1 MLSPKKT
8 TTEKTQAIFLDC
20 TLRDGGYYNAWDFS
34 PDLVHH
40 YIEAV
45 TEAGVDVIELGL
57 RTRKTHGFMGAH
69 AYTTDEYIKSLDLPN
84 SLKISVM
91 INASELL
98 TGPKLTDTLALLF
111 PNSADTSPVSL
122 VRIACH
128 SFEFVGALA
137 SVKWLKDRGFDV
149 GFNLMQIADRSESEI
164 VSLAETASLHPID
177 VLYVADSMGSMNP
190 QQTKQTVQW
199 LAKGWSGPI
208 GVHTHDN
215 LGLALANTLEAIS
228 AGATWVDSTVTGM
241 GRGPGNARTEE
252 LAIELSSLRRAKANL
267 VPLMTLI
274 RKTFKPMQQQY
285 GWGSNPYYYLTGKYG
300 IHPTYIQEMLGDSR
314 YDEEDVL
321 SVIEY
326 LKEKGGKK
334 FRPETLAS
342 ARNFY
347 VGKAEG
353 SWNPKHALDGRD
365 VLLLGAGPGVR
376 SHRKAVE
383 SYIKKAK
390 PVVIALN
397 TQSDIQAEL
406 IDFRIACHPVRLLA
420 DCKAYAQ
427 LPQPLI
433 VPESMLPSD
442 VRNALSAKKTLDFGV
457 NIESDKFEFKET
469 SCTTPSPLVLAYALA
484 MITSGSAK
492 KILMSGFDGYGS
504 DDPRSREIKDVLAL
518 YQSSSD
524 SRELVSITPTRYDI
538 PIHSVYAM

>member
-1 MLSPKKT
+1 M
-8 TTEKTQAIFLDC
+8 
-20 TLRDGGYYNAWDFS
+20 
-34 PDLVHH
+34 
-40 YIEAV
+40 
-45 TEAGVDVIELGL
+45 
-57 RTRKTHGFMGAH
+57 
-69 AYTTDEYIKSLDLPN
+69 
-84 SLKISVM
+84 
-91 INASELL
+91 
-98 TGPKLTDTLALLF
+98 
-111 PNSADTSPVSL
+111 
-122 VRIACH
+122 
-128 SFEFVGALA
+128 
-137 SVKWLKDRGFDV
+137 

-190 QQTKQTVQW
+190 QQTKQIVQW
-199 LAKGWSGPI
+199 LAQGWSGPI

-334 FRPETLAS
+334 FSPETLAS

-376 SHRKAVE
+376 SHKKAVE
-383 SYIKKAK
+383 NYIKKAK

-420 DCKAYAQ
+420 DCRPMQSFRSHLSCPRLCYPVMFATHY
-427 LPQPLI
+427 PLKKLWTLGLTLSPAGLNSKI
-433 VPESMLPSD
+433 HT
-442 VRNALSAKKTLDFGV
+442 ALHPARWS
-457 NIESDKFEFKET
+457 
-469 SCTTPSPLVLAYALA
+469 
-484 MITSGSAK
+484 
-492 KILMSGFDGYGS
+492 
-504 DDPRSREIKDVLAL
+504 
-518 YQSSSD
+518 
-524 SRELVSITPTRYDI
+524 
-538 PIHSVYAM
+538 